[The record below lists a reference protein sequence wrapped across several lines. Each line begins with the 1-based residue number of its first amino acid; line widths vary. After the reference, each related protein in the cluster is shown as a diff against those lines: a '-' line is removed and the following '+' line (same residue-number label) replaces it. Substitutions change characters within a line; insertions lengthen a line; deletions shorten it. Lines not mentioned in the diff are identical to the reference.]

1 MISVWD
7 EKTKG
12 AIGMKRVLI
21 FATVILLSITK
32 YSEASYLLN
41 DYFGVNL
48 SLNSGGHF
56 NMPWDPVR
64 GGFMHGDWGS
74 DGDQYAPDPGPR
86 YYLSEAFDIEGMYID
101 VDWTSEQIVYSIVT
115 SMPSTGFNQVPW
127 YPGYVFRAGDI
138 RFQIGNNT
146 YVVGTH
152 EGFTGQ
158 LYLNPTMTY
167 RDGHRGFAERGNP
180 MLANINLGHELNHSD
195 IYDFSYSEYLDA
207 NGNSLIEGGYRTY
220 IMEGRL
226 SFSDIGAS
234 PGIGPVTMTLGM
246 SCNNDVASVSSV
258 PEPGTIALMGMGLFG
273 LYGMRR
279 RLQK

>member
-1 MISVWD
+1 
-7 EKTKG
+7 
-12 AIGMKRVLI
+12 MKRVLI
-21 FATVILLSITK
+21 FAIVILLSTTS
-32 YSEASYLLN
+32 YSMASYLLN

-48 SLNSGGHF
+48 SLNSEGHF

-64 GGFMHGDWGS
+64 GGYMHADWGS

-86 YYLSEAFDIEGMYID
+86 YYLSEAFDIEGMYVD
-101 VDWTSEQIVYSIVT
+101 VDWTNEQIVYSIVT
-115 SMPSTGFNQVPW
+115 SMPSTGFDQVPW

-158 LYLNPTMTY
+158 LYFNPNMTY

-180 MLANINLGHELNHSD
+180 MLAGINIGQELNRSD
-195 IYDFSYSEYLDA
+195 IYEFNYSEYLDA
-207 NGNSLIEGGYRTY
+207 DGNSLIENGYRTY

-226 SFSDIGAS
+226 SFSDIGGPPVS
-234 PGIGPVTMTLGM
+234 GPVTMTLGM
-246 SCNNDVASVSSV
+246 SCNNDVAGVSSV
-258 PEPGTIALMGMGLFG
+258 PEPGTLALMGMGLIG
-273 LYGMRR
+273 LYGIRR
-279 RLQK
+279 RFR